1 MDSGKESKI
10 RMQIQFKGVM
20 VSNQIPDDEIV
31 YKNKPV
37 KQESFNHVEASL
49 SILDLTDLFQKFI
62 KNSTPLREITEMS
75 VSLISWENPS
85 VTMLFG
91 IGFTAFVLY
100 FSIGVI
106 MFFPLFIFVHKSLF
120 RYLLRFRQNQ
130 LSLSER
136 IQIYKLNTL

>member
-1 MDSGKESKI
+1 M
-10 RMQIQFKGVM
+10 
-20 VSNQIPDDEIV
+20 

-37 KQESFNHVEASL
+37 KQESFSHVEASL